1 MRSRR
6 PSGWLHETFN
16 VWPGFTDI
24 MVGLLLIFV
33 FVVTLFTM
41 TETILSRVLS
51 TKDVELQRLHTEVS
65 AKSEE
70 LEKLSQEIAKL
81 EQLFQSQVE
90 AATKL
95 QEQLASRDKELEL
108 ALAQI
113 RAGSELLVAKDEQI
127 SAQRKEVQSAVEGIK
142 EKTELLKDR
151 EQRIWEMGLKLSRTD
166 QDLTKAKEE
175 LSDKEKSLLDL
186 RDRLEALNSRV
197 ASLNAKITGYVDE
210 VNRLNRLLAESKELE
225 TTEKT
230 KAAALQKEISG
241 LQSKL
246 EELSGKLTR
255 TEVAA
260 EKKFRL
266 SQLVDLLGQKD
277 QEIENLRKL
286 ARYRSEFLA
295 KLEKVFAG
303 VPDIKVQGDRF
314 VFQSEILFASGRA
327 EINESG
333 KKELDKFS
341 TIYKEMIP
349 KLPKGIDPIILVQ
362 GHTDI
367 DPVRSTRY
375 KSNWELSADRAM
387 HVVRYLIEKGIP
399 ATRLGAAALGEFHPV
414 ETGESPE
421 AKRLNR
427 RIEIKI
433 TSL

>member
-6 PSGWLHETFN
+6 PSGWFQETFN

-24 MVGLLLIFV
+24 MVGLLLVFV

-51 TKDVELQRLHTEVS
+51 TKDVELQRLHTEIS

-70 LEKLSQEIAKL
+70 LEKLSQEISKL

-90 AATKL
+90 AAKKL
-95 QEQLASRDKELEL
+95 QEQLASRDRELEL
-108 ALAQI
+108 ALAKI
-113 RAGSELLVAKDEQI
+113 KSGSELLAAKDEQM
-127 SAQRKEVQSAVEGIK
+127 SAQRKELETALEGIK
-142 EKTELLKDR
+142 EKSGLLQDR
-151 EQRIWEMGLKLSRTD
+151 EQRIWEMGLKLSQTD
-166 QDLTKAKEE
+166 QDLTKAKAE

-186 RDRLEALNSRV
+186 RARLEALNSRV
-197 ASLNAKITGYVDE
+197 ASLTSKIAGYMNE
-210 VNRLNRLLAESKELE
+210 VNRLNRLLAESKESE
-225 TTEKT
+225 TAEKT
-230 KAAALQKEISG
+230 KAAALQKEISS

-246 EELSGKLTR
+246 EEISRKLAR

-266 SQLVDLLGQKD
+266 SQLVNLLGQKD

-295 KLEKVFAG
+295 KLEQVFAG

-349 KLPKGIDPIILVQ
+349 KIPKGIDPIILVQ
-362 GHTDI
+362 GHTDV
-367 DPVRSTRY
+367 DPVRSSRY
-375 KSNWELSADRAM
+375 RSNWELSAARAM
-387 HVVRYLIEKGIP
+387 QVVRYLIEKGIP

-414 ETGESPE
+414 EKGDSPE